1 MMTNS
6 EKEMNMSQDFH
17 DLSQPL
23 TRLQWRLEL
32 AKLTEDGVELRESI
46 AVALLELG
54 EVIARVRKIRR
65 KTEGQQGF
73 TGRAA

>member
-1 MMTNS
+1 MANS
-6 EKEMNMSQDFH
+6 AQGVNLGQELH

-32 AKLTEDGVELRESI
+32 AKLTEDGGELRESI

-54 EVIARVRKIRR
+54 EVIARVRTIRS